1 MKPFGRILLLTVAL
15 ILTFSFVL
23 CGCEKLLAYEAIR
36 DRLLFDHIVY
46 DGTPYYLAHESPD
59 GLSEDKVLR
68 IEETVKIKIVDENGS
83 PYDAERTED
92 AWIFVND
99 PDRIYVYY
107 GSAYYTR
114 DTSKA
119 SKHYG
124 FSE

>member
-1 MKPFGRILLLTVAL
+1 MIPFRRIVLLTVAL

-23 CGCEKLLAYEAIR
+23 CGCEKLLAYETIR

-46 DGTPYYLAHESPD
+46 DGTPYYLADESPD

-68 IEETVKIKIVDENGS
+68 IEETVKITIVDENGT

-92 AWIFVND
+92 AWVFVND
-99 PDRIYVYY
+99 PDRIFVYY

>member
-1 MKPFGRILLLTVAL
+1 MKPFGRILLLAL
-15 ILTFSFVL
+15 AFILTFSIIL
-23 CGCEKLLAYEAIR
+23 CGCEKLLSYETIR

-46 DGTPYYLAHESPD
+46 EGTPYYLACESPK
-59 GLSEDKVLR
+59 GLSEDKNLL
-68 IEETVKIKIVDENGS
+68 IDETVKITIVDKNGI

-99 PDRIYVYY
+99 PDKIYVYY

-114 DTSKA
+114 DTSLA

-124 FSE
+124 FEN